1 MADAERQYAV
11 RYYDA
16 RRPGLHTQW
25 VEAASAEQAA
35 FEFGRMWQEPIA
47 YDLTLVDV
55 VELQPAEPTAG
66 RGRTMAQVDDL
77 RAHGGEVI
85 LAPPGQPGPEPDLG
99 PRTVSLGQGTV
110 TTGQPVRVVD
120 LHARQRAAA
129 AQAAAAAEA
138 ARNAPPRRLVQPD
151 WRHYVS
157 EEAHQALQRH
167 GYPADLVPRGATGD
181 PAFSFRSTMR
191 DPDGELVD
199 VMLRNRVCQLDG
211 IEVDGHAPSDLDPGG
226 GCLHC
231 GADLGGDD

>member
-1 MADAERQYAV
+1 MSDAERQYAV

-16 RRPGLHTQW
+16 RRPGLHTQR

-35 FEFGRMWQEPIA
+35 FEFGRMWQEGIA

-55 VELQPAEPTAG
+55 VELQPAEPTVG

-85 LAPPGQPGPEPDLG
+85 LAPPGQPDPEPDLG
-99 PRTVSLGQGTV
+99 PRTINLG
-110 TTGQPVRVVD
+110 RELRIVD
-120 LHARQRAAA
+120 LHAQQRAAA
-129 AQAAAAAEA
+129 AQAAAAAAA
-138 ARNAPPRRLVQPD
+138 ARNAPPRQLVQPD

-157 EEAHQALQRH
+157 EEAHQALRRH
-167 GYPADLVPRGATGD
+167 GYPADYAPRGVTGD
-181 PAFSFRSTMR
+181 PGFSFRSSMR

-211 IEVDGHAPSDLDPGG
+211 IEVDGHAPSELDPGG
-226 GCLHC
+226 GCMYC
-231 GADLGGDD
+231 GADLSGED